1 MLTDRMG
8 APPITYSE
16 IHRAVDS
23 MVAAVL
29 QEHRSGQVGIDGY
42 PFVTGTLM
50 AMLTQAVSLLDE
62 SSKRLVLE
70 SIMQR
75 QLESEQAYLIK
86 QLSQKS

>member
-16 IHRAVDS
+16 ISKAVDG
-23 MVAAVL
+23 MVAAML

-50 AMLTQAVSLLDE
+50 AMLTQAVSQLDE

>member
-1 MLTDRMG
+1 MLTDRLD
-8 APPITYSE
+8 APPITYGE
-16 IHRAVDS
+16 IHQAVDS
-23 MVAAVL
+23 MVASVL

-50 AMLTQAVSLLDE
+50 AMLTQAVSMLDE

-75 QLESEQAYLIK
+75 QLDSEQAYLIK
-86 QLSQKS
+86 QLSQKT